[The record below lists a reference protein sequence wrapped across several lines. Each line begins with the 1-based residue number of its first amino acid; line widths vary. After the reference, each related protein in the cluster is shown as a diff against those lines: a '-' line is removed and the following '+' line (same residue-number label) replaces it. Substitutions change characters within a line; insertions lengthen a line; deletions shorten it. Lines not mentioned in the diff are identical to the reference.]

1 MKKLWNRFKHWLIK
15 KLGGYTEEQTKVVEK
30 IVEKPLD
37 EVRFTYHQAKPVC
50 VSRRITLNRLAI
62 KYFQKQDAVELVKQI
77 KSRAA
82 FLIGEQ
88 LVEGGFL
95 YCAICH
101 DLETDN
107 IVIECK
113 TDIVLNTSKENF
125 DLTLTRAL
133 SEYMQGGRQ

>member
-37 EVRFTYHQAKPVC
+37 EVKFTYYQAKPIC
-50 VSRRITLNRLAI
+50 VSSRVRLDRLAI
-62 KYFQKQDAVELVKQI
+62 KYILKQDADELVNRI
-77 KSRAA
+77 KSKAA
-82 FLIGEQ
+82 CQIGKQ

-95 YCAICH
+95 YCETCH
-101 DLETDN
+101 ELETDS
-107 IVIECK
+107 IVIEFK
-113 TDIVLNTSKENF
+113 TDIVLNTTKENS

-133 SEYMQGGRQ
+133 SEYM